1 MRPIRKYS
9 EDLGLV
15 MCEASANVHVFK
27 IFSPNVFIPVDD
39 REANIEMFA
48 EKNGEN

>member
-1 MRPIRKYS
+1 MRK
-9 EDLGLV
+9 
-15 MCEASANVHVFK
+15 ASANVHVLTQK
-27 IFSPNVFIPVDD
+27 IFSPNAFIPVDD